1 MRLETGGGF
10 ATEAQATDPRDG
22 RPTVAMRG
30 ITKRF
35 SHVVANEAVN
45 FDVRP
50 GEIHALLGE
59 NGAGKTTLMNILSGF
74 LRADGGTIEVRG
86 QAAHIRSPI
95 DAINLGIGMV
105 HQHSALV
112 PTLTVAENMLIGQ
125 RGAFVIKRSDIS
137 DVAGQLS
144 ALGKQHGLEVSPDA
158 HVWQLSVGERQRA
171 EILRALMRNASIL
184 ILDEPTASLTPTEV
198 DPVLE
203 KLRTMAASGASVVII
218 THHLDEVMACADRV
232 TVLRQGRNV
241 ATLDASATNTR
252 ELARLM
258 VGTDVSLTSLVTGAA
273 EPDDDG
279 HAAAQEQAEPIFEVH
294 DLTAEGDRGVT
305 ALEDVTF
312 SLAPGEI
319 LAIAGVEGNGQTELE
334 EVLFGL
340 RRASAGEVILGGAD
354 VTTRPAFERMELGL
368 GFIPSDRF
376 RRGLVRALSIAN
388 NLVLDRID
396 QEPFGSRVR
405 ISPRAILDEAR
416 TLIKRFSIHASSPTQ
431 AAGTLSGGNSQRVVL
446 ARALSGELNVLL
458 AAQPTRGL
466 DVAALKFVWDQ
477 LEAQRRR
484 GVAILLISTDLEE
497 VFALADRSY
506 VMYRGRLV
514 GPWTRDRFDREEFGL
529 ALGGAGFRQGANGA
543 GATGAGAMGKAPS
556 PPIAATAAE
565 AEV

>member
-10 ATEAQATDPRDG
+10 ATEAQATDPRDD
-22 RPTVAMRG
+22 RPAVAMRG

-35 SHVVANEAVN
+35 SHVVANAAVN

-74 LRADGGTIEVRG
+74 LHADGGTIEVRG
-86 QAAHIRSPI
+86 RAAHIRSPI
-95 DAINLGIGMV
+95 DAIDLGIGMV

-171 EILRALMRNASIL
+171 EILRALMRDASIL
-184 ILDEPTASLTPTEV
+184 ILDEPTASLTPAEV
-198 DPVLE
+198 DPLLE
-203 KLRTMAASGASVVII
+203 KIRAMAASGASVVII

-241 ATLDASATNTR
+241 ATLDAAATNTR

-258 VGTDVSLTSLVTGAA
+258 VGTDVSLTSLVTGATA
-273 EPDDDG
+273 EPEDDAHSDG
-279 HAAAQEQAEPIFEVH
+279 REQAKPIFEAH
-294 DLTAEGDRGVT
+294 HLTAEGDRGVT
-305 ALEDVTF
+305 ALADVSF

-340 RRASAGEVILGGAD
+340 RRATAGEVILGGVD
-354 VTTRPAFERMELGL
+354 LTTRPAFERMELGL

-396 QEPFGSRVR
+396 QEPFGSSIR
-405 ISPRAILDEAR
+405 ISPRAILHEAR
-416 TLIKRFSIHASSPTQ
+416 SLIKRFSIHASSPTQ
-431 AAGTLSGGNSQRVVL
+431 AAGTLSGGHSQRVVL
-446 ARALSGELNVLL
+446 ARALSGELKVLL

-484 GVAILLISTDLEE
+484 GVAILLISTDLDE
-497 VFALADRSY
+497 VFAMADRSY

-529 ALGGAGFRQGANGA
+529 ALGGAGFRQGTNGTGEA
-543 GATGAGAMGKAPS
+543 TRAEATGDAPHV
-556 PPIAATAAE
+556 PAREAE
-565 AEV
+565 A